1 MYSLLQITNAL
12 AGEQNDSYSFNNSNQ
27 NSVQTSVRN
36 SVNKSAYES
45 DSLSESHLDPILLY
59 DVYTTTF
66 RLRDG
71 STLSNVDSTAV
82 DAMKGSVLRILA
94 AGERDGD
101 LLNFTRSLPD
111 NRLLGLLLLAVA
123 GNFTVD
129 QSPSA
134 LPQRCGIVVDPG
146 TGVLMLRDNTVAQ
159 SVILEVLLIV
169 SIVCLLRAWGTPKEI
184 VQSNA

>member
-1 MYSLLQITNAL
+1 MHIFSVCITKVFTLKLIDALPFLLIFHCVCA
-12 AGEQNDSYSFNNSNQ
+12 Q
-27 NSVQTSVRN
+27 NS
-36 SVNKSAYES
+36 S
-45 DSLSESHLDPILLY
+45 DSIHSKRSNLDPIILHE
-59 DVYTTTF
+59 VYTTTF

-71 STLSNVDSTAV
+71 STLSSVDSTAIE
-82 DAMKGSVLRILA
+82 AMKGSVRRILS
-94 AGERDGD
+94 AGENDGD
-101 LLNFTRSLPD
+101 LLNLTRSLPD

-134 LPQRCGIVVDPG
+134 LPQKCGIVVDPG

-169 SIVCLLRAWGTPKEI
+169 SIVCLLRAWGAHNEPAKD
-184 VQSNA
+184 SSH